1 MKTLLLTVICLTI
14 LFAGCS
20 ENKQDTEAS
29 DSEHAEIDKDFTD
42 HESHDKD
49 EIEDSEEITDE
60 NEEVPD
66 ENGEIE
72 LTKWMTEKVDAPKV
86 KYHVF
91 YSDSVNEKAS
101 FHIYVP
107 DSYEEN
113 PEKSFPVLYYLHGG
127 GGTGLEGVAPIS
139 SMFDQAILKGAI
151 PDMLIVFPY
160 GLPYGM
166 WVDSKDGTQPMES
179 LLMDDLIPF
188 VDENYRTKKAD
199 GRIVEGFSMGGYGA
213 GRLGLKYHD
222 RFSALSMLGAGPL
235 QLDFL
240 EGGPYVPIEKREQL
254 FEEVY
259 GSDMDYFEEQSPWRT
274 AESVAD
280 SLPENFKIRIVI
292 GTKDTMYD
300 NNLLFKDLLD
310 QLGISHHYHEL
321 PDIAHTPIPVINYI
335 VNNDP
340 EFYLSAFGD
349 DIP

>member
-1 MKTLLLTVICLTI
+1 LKEVTLKTLILLITFLAII
-14 LFAGCS
+14 SSGCS
-20 ENKQDTEAS
+20 DNKQDVNEL
-29 DSEHAEIDKDFTD
+29 DSEHTEIDEDFTD
-42 HESHDKD
+42 HESNDN
-49 EIEDSEEITDE
+49 EDNEETTDE
-60 NEEVPD
+60 NED
-66 ENGEIE
+66 IE

-86 KYHVF
+86 EYRVF
-91 YSDSVNEKAS
+91 HSDSVNEKAS
-101 FHIYVP
+101 FHIYIP
-107 DSYEEN
+107 DSYKEN
-113 PEKSFPVLYYLHGG
+113 PEKSFPVLYYLHGSS
-127 GGTGLEGVAPIS
+127 GTGLEGVALIS
-139 SMFDQAILKGAI
+139 SMFDQAILKGTI

-179 LLMDDLIPF
+179 ILMDDLIPY

-213 GRLGLKYHD
+213 GRLGLKYHN
-222 RFSALSMLGAGPL
+222 RFNALSMLGAGPL

-274 AESVAD
+274 AESVAEL
-280 SLPENFKIRIVI
+280 LPENFKIRIVI

-310 QLGISHHYHEL
+310 QLGIAHQYHEL
-321 PDIAHTPIPVINYI
+321 PDVAHTPLPVVNYV

-340 EFYLSAFGD
+340 EFYLSAFGA